1 MFEIHTCAKLY
12 IHEKQKAYIFFPYD
26 MMIVNMTDA
35 VVNSWGVSS
44 DSMVY
49 LDSRLHIATYQAQLL
64 TMEPVYLCD
73 NDYLYSDAEDGDGDE
88 EGDDS
93 AAACPSAGVYDFTN
107 LPLQLPSVPN
117 RVYDWAATGWT
128 GSATIDMYL
137 DANKYQL
144 IGRCQLNLV
153 THHSN
158 STSSSGQDSS
168 ISDAVMKMVPE
179 AKATGMIIFGTL
191 AALLFLCCV
200 GSYWVGD
207 EDDDDETVDM
217 GFKRMDGENA

>member
-1 MFEIHTCAKLY
+1 
-12 IHEKQKAYIFFPYD
+12 
-26 MMIVNMTDA
+26 MTDD

-49 LDSRLHIATYQAQLL
+49 LDSKLHIATYQAQLL
-64 TMEPVYLCD
+64 TMEPVYLCN
-73 NDYLYSDAEDGDGDE
+73 NDYLYSEAEGDE
-88 EGDDS
+88 EGDDNS
-93 AAACPSAGVYDFTN
+93 NAACPSAGLYDFTN

-117 RVYDWAATGWT
+117 KVYDWAATGWT

-137 DANKYQL
+137 DENKYQL

-158 STSSSGQDSS
+158 STSSGQDSS
-168 ISDAVMKMVPE
+168 MVDTVMQMVPE

-200 GSYWVGD
+200 GSYLVGEYGD
-207 EDDDDETVDM
+207 EDDDDEADDM
-217 GFKRMDGENA
+217 GFTRMDGQSA